1 MIRPAKLIKI
11 NLEKKTLDQNQNKET
26 LNRLSNQIRLQSLVF
41 YFSFNVVVV
50 CLFSCFFL
58 LTSLLSCYR
67 YLMSLVSRTAHKV
80 LLFHIR

>member
-50 CLFSCFFL
+50 CLFSFFFFVNL
-58 LTSLLSCYR
+58 VTVLLS
-67 YLMSLVSRTAHKV
+67 
-80 LLFHIR
+80 LFNVTCFTNSP